1 VHENVKSLGKLL
13 FPLLALA
20 QSACAAAGPSTP
32 AKAPEA
38 PVASAPA
45 PATGAV
51 GPEAFVIDGSVR
63 EEWLPLLKP
72 AAVDPAKARL
82 LPPPPGLAPVPAAC
96 QAYAARPGEGKVAC
110 GEPAA
115 ALAALDAALGR
126 ATPEQRDAALVDLD
140 TCAGLPG
147 GVARALRAELAP
159 VECGE
164 TIVEPYLKAPPAT
177 ANGIVYGALLGQAIS
192 ARLARTAQNPPTLA
206 PPHDR
211 ARVLEFVKGPM
222 RAWLEQQALA
232 IETISHAAAE
242 LPYYGKGIAAV
253 EAGVADLRLVEAVRG
268 GPIPDEFKK
277 DEELKNAYYGSLDQM
292 LDPRKDRGRDAALV
306 GLKELAL
313 VGVIRDGRVDRAR
326 TMLSRLYGGRRI
338 DALDALLLP
347 PVARPAPAS
356 LEERLAAR
364 LPTLY
369 AGLVLDDQA
378 ASRAGTLRQLLER
391 GVPLPQRLSLRKA
404 DLAPEARALYARAH
418 LELGRLYWRAVDF
431 DQAAALAASA
441 RGSGPAPA
449 PAADDATFT
458 LALALALR
466 NGPDDATDMM
476 RKAPRALPPS
486 QSVALDAVAAQA
498 PRSPYAGLAAFDAAL
513 LHQLASPEG
522 AVASYWSDVAARFH
536 AAAAL
541 LADPAQ
547 RALAD
552 DRARAAEAV
561 AHAVAEGSGPAAP
574 KPAGK

>member
-1 VHENVKSLGKLL
+1 MDKNAKSLGKLL
-13 FPLLALA
+13 VPLLALA
-20 QSACAAAGPSTP
+20 QAACAAAGPP
-32 AKAPEA
+32 APVLGPEA
-38 PVASAPA
+38 PPPPA
-45 PATGAV
+45 QARPA
-51 GPEAFVIDGSVR
+51 GPDAFVVDGTVR
-63 EEWLPLLKP
+63 EEWMPLLKP
-72 AAVDPAKARL
+72 AAVDPAKAKL
-82 LPPPPGLAPVPAAC
+82 LAPPPGLAPVPAAC
-96 QAYAARPGEGKVAC
+96 QAYATRKGEGKVAC
-110 GEPAA
+110 ADPAR

-126 ATPEQRDAALVDLD
+126 ATPEQRDAALVDLEG
-140 TCAGLPG
+140 CAGLPG

-164 TIVEPYLKAPPAT
+164 AIVEPYLKTPPPS
-177 ANGIVYGALLGQAIS
+177 ANGIVYGALLGQAVS
-192 ARLARTAQNPPTLA
+192 ARLALTAQNPPTLA

-211 ARVLEFVKGPM
+211 ARVLDFVKGPM

-253 EAGVADLRLVEAVRG
+253 EAGIADLRLVEAVRG

-277 DEELKNAYYGSLDQM
+277 DDELKNAYYGSLDQM
-292 LDPRKDRGRDAALV
+292 LDPRKDRGRDAALA

-313 VGVIRDGRVDRAR
+313 VGVIHDGRVERAR

-338 DALDALLLP
+338 DALDALLVPALP
-347 PVARPAPAS
+347 SAAPAS
-356 LEERLAAR
+356 VEERLAAR

-369 AGLVLDDQA
+369 AGLLLDEQA
-378 ASRAGTLRQLLER
+378 ASRAGTLRQLVDR

-404 DLAPEARALYARAH
+404 ELTPEARALYARAH

-431 DQAAALAASA
+431 DQAAALAATA
-441 RGSGPAPA
+441 R
-449 PAADDATFT
+449 AAAASDETTFT

-476 RKAPRALPPS
+476 RKAPRSLPRA
-486 QSVALDAVAAQA
+486 QSAALDALAAA
-498 PRSPYAGLAAFDAAL
+498 GVHGRYAGFAAFDAAL

-522 AVASYWSDVAARFH
+522 AGPAYWTDVAERFH

-541 LADPAQ
+541 LANPAQ

-552 DRARAAEAV
+552 DRAKAAEAV

-574 KPAGK
+574 KPATK